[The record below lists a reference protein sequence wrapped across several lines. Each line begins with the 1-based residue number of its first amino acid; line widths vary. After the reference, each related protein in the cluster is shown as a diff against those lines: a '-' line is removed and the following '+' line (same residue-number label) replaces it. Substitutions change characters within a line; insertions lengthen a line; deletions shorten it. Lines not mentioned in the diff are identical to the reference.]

1 MNTRIDTSDAQPEGL
16 RDIVYVRPVPVEEL
30 PDEVRKQVPGIDA
43 LYAVH
48 SEDGA
53 RLALVKNR
61 QLAFMLARQND
72 FAPVHVH

>member
-1 MNTRIDTSDAQPEGL
+1 METKIETPETQTHGA

-30 PDEVRKQVPGIDA
+30 PEEVRRQVPGLAA

-53 RLALVKNR
+53 RLALVRNR

-72 FAPVHVH
+72 LAPVHVH